1 MLKFFLVAA
10 LLAGTYRSYLAFRL
24 YKKDQANAGV
34 KTKNLVIK
42 ALTFGFTSFES
53 FKPAK

>member
-1 MLKFFLVAA
+1 MLKFFLVVA
-10 LLAGTYRSYLAFRL
+10 LLACTYRSYLAFRL
-24 YKKDQANAGV
+24 YKKDPANAGV